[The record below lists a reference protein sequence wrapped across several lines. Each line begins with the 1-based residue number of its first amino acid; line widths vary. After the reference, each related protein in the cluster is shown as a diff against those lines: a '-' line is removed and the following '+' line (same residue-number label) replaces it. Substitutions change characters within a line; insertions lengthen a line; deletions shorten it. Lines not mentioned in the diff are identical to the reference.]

1 MGSIDLFVI
10 EVLILFISYDIWE
23 ALSINSDLSSM
34 NLRVDPLEQMVTSIQ
49 SFFSLEQLFL

>member
-23 ALSINSDLSSM
+23 ALSINSDLSGV
-34 NLRVDPLEQMVTSIQ
+34 NLRFDPLEEVVT
-49 SFFSLEQLFL
+49 LF